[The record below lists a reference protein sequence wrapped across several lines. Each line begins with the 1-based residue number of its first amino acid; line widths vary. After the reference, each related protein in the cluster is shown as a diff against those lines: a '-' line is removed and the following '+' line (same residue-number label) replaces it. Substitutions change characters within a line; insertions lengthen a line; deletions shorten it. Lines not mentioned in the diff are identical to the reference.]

1 MHPDKLA
8 QKGKSV
14 TADDRDRFT
23 RMRNAY
29 EVLSDPRRRETYDAI
44 GERGMKWMEDPLS
57 IDPQEL
63 AHNFATS
70 SILDR
75 SKIFAI
81 FLAIYVAVFLLPIL
95 ICLMADGTFG
105 GAKWVAVL
113 TPLWIWDVFI
123 LFYHTRVIMMGP
135 IKRPEHIPEEE
146 WVDPLPMKKRVSA
159 LVRFVFLVLFQV
171 LLALKMDAII
181 AFPWWAV
188 FIPLYFWEVMALKK
202 KISLTMINIVT
213 HAELE
218 LAIGKKIAACNA
230 FEREDIHRRF
240 ILVPVKS
247 GPVYDA
253 ACRIKAEAKID
264 VVRILARVVFTVLMV
279 LNLDLGKEWSWWIVF
294 IPIFV
299 MVVCIIGS
307 SFQNWVEVQAE
318 AAKRDPSLFDQTA
331 DVEQGYAQMDE
342 DAKNDD
348 DQPLTDEE
356 KEELKTKVAQAA
368 YRVLGTCCTQC
379 FFLVLLCVLVGKM
392 QGAGYSW
399 LVIISP
405 FLAAGGLVLC
415 CLACTIFCVS
425 EVDENA
431 GLADFDTRVN
441 EATAAAGYG
450 ATYDGGDYTPPTT
463 EQEGQ
468 QQQQQEQ
475 QSVPSSSTDMRAAE
489 TKPISKPPPT
499 ATWDPEKG
507 EIWQNTTHD
516 EEDEETNEVISAP
529 KQEKT
534 DLLDNIEDAQ
544 PAVVDPQLSEASE
557 DFDLD

>member
-1 MHPDKLA
+1 MRFDIAFFLCCCRSFLSSRQSEEESFYDLLSVDKHATQDELKRAYKRQSLQMHPDKLA

-14 TADDRDRFT
+14 TAEDRDRFT

-29 EVLSDPRRRETYDAI
+29 E
-44 GERGMKWMEDPLS
+44 
-57 IDPQEL
+57 EL

-181 AFPWWAV
+181 AFH
-188 FIPLYFWEVMALKK
+188 VMALKK
-202 KISLTMINIVT
+202 KISLATINIVS

-218 LAIGKKIAACNA
+218 LAIGKNFAACNT
-230 FEREDIHRRF
+230 FEREIF
-240 ILVPVKS
+240 I
-247 GPVYDA
+247 
-253 ACRIKAEAKID
+253 
-264 VVRILARVVFTVLMV
+264 VVSFCI
-279 LNLDLGKEWSWWIVF
+279 NLDLGKEWSWWIVF

-299 MVVCIIGS
+299 MVVCIVGS

-331 DVEQGYAQMDE
+331 DVEQGYAQMDD

-356 KEELKTKVAQAA
+356 KEELKAKVAQAA
-368 YRVLGTCCTQC
+368 YR
-379 FFLVLLCVLVGKM
+379 
-392 QGAGYSW
+392 
-399 LVIISP
+399 
-405 FLAAGGLVLC
+405 
-415 CLACTIFCVS
+415 
-425 EVDENA
+425 VDENA

-463 EQEGQ
+463 EQAG
-468 QQQQQEQ
+468 QQQQEQ
-475 QSVPSSSTDMRAAE
+475 QSVPSSSTDARAAE
-489 TKPISKPPPT
+489 AKPISKPPPT

-507 EIWQNTTHD
+507 EIWQNTTQD
-516 EEDEETNEVISAP
+516 EENEETTNEVISAP
-529 KQEKT
+529 KQEKS

-544 PAVVDPQLSEASE
+544 PAVVEPQLSEASE